1 MTEATTNSITVSR
14 NGISIPGTTS
24 IQRVPMERSC
34 RSTDHTT
41 NRIKARWIMGAY
53 VIPPNCNT
61 SMGMELCGNERIRLW
76 QNRPNEVTL
85 GTISANTIE
94 KRQPLMGRPKRL
106 MTRGR
111 PKILENMNA
120 SMWCEWVRHEKRTR
134 KVT

>member
-24 IQRVPMERSC
+24 IQRVPMERGC

-41 NRIKARWIMGAY
+41 DRIKARWIMGDC

-61 SMGMELCGNERIRLW
+61 SMGMELCRNERIALWRHRL
-76 QNRPNEVTL
+76 NEVTL
-85 GTISANTIE
+85 GMISANPIE
-94 KRQPLMGRPKRL
+94 RRQPLM
-106 MTRGR
+106 GR